1 MMKRILY
8 FLLFFAVL
16 VPACKKDQLTID
28 KELIADYLKKN
39 NLTAKI
45 TDEGLYYIIEQEG
58 TGNRPLVSDE
68 VKVHYK
74 GTLLDGTKFDS
85 SYDRGEPA
93 TFHLS
98 QVIAGWQIGI
108 PLFKEGGK
116 GKLIV
121 PSKLGYGANPPQG
134 IPDNAVLVV
143 DIELLEVL

>member
-1 MMKRILY
+1 MKRIFF
-8 FLLFFAVL
+8 FLLSLLAL
-16 VPACKKDQLTID
+16 IPSCKKDQLTID
-28 KELIADYLKKN
+28 KELIDDYLN
-39 NLTAKI
+39 EHNLTAKI
-45 TDEGLYYIIEQEG
+45 TDEGLYYIIEKEG
-58 TGNRPLVSDE
+58 TGNRPFVSDQ

-74 GTLLDGTKFDS
+74 GTLLNGEKFDS

-93 TFHLS
+93 IFFLS

-121 PSKLGYGANPPQG
+121 PSKLGYGSNPPSS
-134 IPDNAVLVV
+134 IPKNAVLVF